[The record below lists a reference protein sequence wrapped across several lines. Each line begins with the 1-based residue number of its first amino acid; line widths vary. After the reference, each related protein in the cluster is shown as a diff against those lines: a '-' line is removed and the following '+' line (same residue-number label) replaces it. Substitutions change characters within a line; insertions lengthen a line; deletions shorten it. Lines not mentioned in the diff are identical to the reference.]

1 MKKLVCLILTLLLA
15 AGTLA
20 GCHGT
25 LVPDT
30 TAVQTEAPGETQ
42 ESGETG
48 ETQESQEAQ
57 ETPGKDSTFVVPE
70 TFDTTKEIKL
80 TFWLK
85 NDNNKTQ
92 VGIYEKAMNDFMA
105 LYPNVTITAK
115 KYTDYGEIYNDVI
128 TNIATKTTPNVCIT
142 YPDHIATYLTG
153 KDTMVGLDEL
163 MADEKFGLGGSEL
176 KFDSPKTDEI
186 VPKFLADNSNA
197 IIVNAGDGAH
207 EHPTQALLD
216 MLTIEEKLGTLEG
229 KNVTIIGDIRHS
241 RVARSNLW
249 GMSTMGAHVT
259 LCGPSTLVPRNT
271 DLMNHVTWEPD
282 VKKAVANADAIIA
295 LRLQKERMD
304 DALLPS
310 MREYRNTFGIT
321 EELLECAKD
330 KVIIM
335 HPGPINRG
343 VELDSDIADGE
354 HSVILDQ
361 VTNGVAVRMAV
372 LFLLA
377 GGRNNENA

>member
-1 MKKLVCLILTLLLA
+1 MSALEIKHLFGLRGVSKHDIRMILDNAKQFREILERPVKKVPSLRGMTVVNLFFENSTRTRTSFELA
-15 AGTLA
+15 EKRLSADTVNFTSSNSSVKKGE
-20 GCHGT
+20 T
-25 LVPDT
+25 LVDT
-30 TAVQTEAPGETQ
+30 
-42 ESGETG
+42 
-48 ETQESQEAQ
+48 
-57 ETPGKDSTFVVPE
+57 
-70 TFDTTKEIKL
+70 
-80 TFWLK
+80 LK
-85 NDNNKTQ
+85 N
-92 VGIYEKAMNDFMA
+92 IEAMKIDI
-105 LYPNVTITAK
+105 VVVRHK
-115 KYTDYGEIYNDVI
+115 G
-128 TNIATKTTPNVCIT
+128 
-142 YPDHIATYLTG
+142 TG
-153 KDTMVGLDEL
+153 
-163 MADEKFGLGGSEL
+163 
-176 KFDSPKTDEI
+176 
-186 VPKFLADNSNA
+186 VPKFLAENSNA

-229 KNVTIIGDIRHS
+229 KNITIVGDIRHS

-249 GMSTMGAHVT
+249 GMTTMGAHVT
-259 LCGPSTLVPRNT
+259 LCGPSTLMPRNT
-271 DLMNHVTWEPD
+271 DLMDKVTWESD

-321 EELLECAKD
+321 EELLENVKD

-343 VELDSDIADGE
+343 VELDSDIADGK

-377 GGRNNENA
+377 GGRANEDV

>member
-1 MKKLVCLILTLLLA
+1 MSALQIKHLFGLQGVSKQDIRTILDNAKQFREILERPIKKVPSLRGLTVVNLFFENSTRTRTSFELA
-15 AGTLA
+15 EKRLSADTVNFTSSNSSVKKGE
-20 GCHGT
+20 T
-25 LVPDT
+25 LVDT
-30 TAVQTEAPGETQ
+30 LRNI
-42 ESGETG
+42 ESMKIDIVVVRHKGTG
-48 ETQESQEAQ
+48 
-57 ETPGKDSTFVVPE
+57 
-70 TFDTTKEIKL
+70 
-80 TFWLK
+80 
-85 NDNNKTQ
+85 
-92 VGIYEKAMNDFMA
+92 
-105 LYPNVTITAK
+105 
-115 KYTDYGEIYNDVI
+115 
-128 TNIATKTTPNVCIT
+128 
-142 YPDHIATYLTG
+142 
-153 KDTMVGLDEL
+153 
-163 MADEKFGLGGSEL
+163 
-176 KFDSPKTDEI
+176 
-186 VPKFLADNSNA
+186 VPKFLAEHSNA

-321 EELLECAKD
+321 EDLLECAKD

-377 GGRNNENA
+377 GGRNENA

>member
-1 MKKLVCLILTLLLA
+1 MSALQIKHLFGLQGVSKQDIRTILDNAKQFREILERPVKKVPSLRGLTVVNLFFENSTRTRTSFELA
-15 AGTLA
+15 EKRLSADTVNFTSSNSSVKKGE
-20 GCHGT
+20 T
-25 LVPDT
+25 LVDT
-30 TAVQTEAPGETQ
+30 LRNI
-42 ESGETG
+42 ESMKIDIVVVRHKGTG
-48 ETQESQEAQ
+48 
-57 ETPGKDSTFVVPE
+57 
-70 TFDTTKEIKL
+70 
-80 TFWLK
+80 
-85 NDNNKTQ
+85 
-92 VGIYEKAMNDFMA
+92 
-105 LYPNVTITAK
+105 
-115 KYTDYGEIYNDVI
+115 
-128 TNIATKTTPNVCIT
+128 
-142 YPDHIATYLTG
+142 
-153 KDTMVGLDEL
+153 
-163 MADEKFGLGGSEL
+163 
-176 KFDSPKTDEI
+176 
-186 VPKFLADNSNA
+186 VPKFLAEHSNA

-321 EELLECAKD
+321 EDLLECAKD

-377 GGRNNENA
+377 GGRNENA

>member
-1 MKKLVCLILTLLLA
+1 MSALEIKHLFGLRGVSKHDIRLILDHAKQFREILERPVKKVPSLRGMTVVNLFFENSTRTRTSFELA
-15 AGTLA
+15 EKRLSADTVNFASSNSSVKKGE
-20 GCHGT
+20 T
-25 LVPDT
+25 LVDT
-30 TAVQTEAPGETQ
+30 LRNIEAMKIDIVVVRHKG
-42 ESGETG
+42 TG
-48 ETQESQEAQ
+48 
-57 ETPGKDSTFVVPE
+57 
-70 TFDTTKEIKL
+70 
-80 TFWLK
+80 
-85 NDNNKTQ
+85 
-92 VGIYEKAMNDFMA
+92 
-105 LYPNVTITAK
+105 
-115 KYTDYGEIYNDVI
+115 
-128 TNIATKTTPNVCIT
+128 
-142 YPDHIATYLTG
+142 
-153 KDTMVGLDEL
+153 
-163 MADEKFGLGGSEL
+163 
-176 KFDSPKTDEI
+176 
-186 VPKFLADNSNA
+186 
-197 IIVNAGDGAH
+197 
-207 EHPTQALLD
+207 
-216 MLTIEEKLGTLEG
+216 IEEKLGTLEG

>member
-1 MKKLVCLILTLLLA
+1 MSALEIKHLFGLRGVSKHDIRLILDHAKQFREILERPVKKVPSLRGMTVVNLFFENSTRTRTSFELA
-15 AGTLA
+15 EKRLSADTVNFASSNSSVKKGE
-20 GCHGT
+20 T
-25 LVPDT
+25 LVDT
-30 TAVQTEAPGETQ
+30 LRNIEAMKIDIVVVRHKG
-42 ESGETG
+42 TG
-48 ETQESQEAQ
+48 
-57 ETPGKDSTFVVPE
+57 
-70 TFDTTKEIKL
+70 
-80 TFWLK
+80 
-85 NDNNKTQ
+85 
-92 VGIYEKAMNDFMA
+92 
-105 LYPNVTITAK
+105 
-115 KYTDYGEIYNDVI
+115 
-128 TNIATKTTPNVCIT
+128 
-142 YPDHIATYLTG
+142 
-153 KDTMVGLDEL
+153 
-163 MADEKFGLGGSEL
+163 
-176 KFDSPKTDEI
+176 

-271 DLMNHVTWEPD
+271 ELMNHVTWEPD
-282 VKKAVANADAIIA
+282 VRKAVANADAIIA

-321 EELLECAKD
+321 EELLAKAKD

-377 GGRNNENA
+377 GGRNENA

>member
-1 MKKLVCLILTLLLA
+1 MSALQIKHLFGLQGVSKSDIRIILDNAKQFREILERPVKKVPSLRGLTVVNLFFENSTRTRTSFELA
-15 AGTLA
+15 EKRLSA
-20 GCHGT
+20 
-25 LVPDT
+25 DT
-30 TAVQTEAPGETQ
+30 VNFTSSNSSVKKGETLIDTLRNI
-42 ESGETG
+42 EAMKIDIVVVRHKGTG
-48 ETQESQEAQ
+48 
-57 ETPGKDSTFVVPE
+57 VPR
-70 TFDTTKEIKL
+70 
-80 TFWLK
+80 
-85 NDNNKTQ
+85 
-92 VGIYEKAMNDFMA
+92 
-105 LYPNVTITAK
+105 
-115 KYTDYGEIYNDVI
+115 
-128 TNIATKTTPNVCIT
+128 
-142 YPDHIATYLTG
+142 
-153 KDTMVGLDEL
+153 
-163 MADEKFGLGGSEL
+163 
-176 KFDSPKTDEI
+176 
-186 VPKFLADNSNA
+186 FLADNSKA

-229 KNVTIIGDIRHS
+229 KNIAIIGDIRHS

-249 GMSTMGAHVT
+249 GMTTMGAHVT

-271 DLMNHVTWEPD
+271 ELLQYPELAGSVSWETD
-282 VKKAVANADAIIA
+282 VKKAVKNADAVIA

-321 EELLECAKD
+321 YELLESAKE
-330 KVIIM
+330 KVLIM

-343 VELDSDIADGE
+343 VELDSEIADGE

-377 GGRNNENA
+377 GGHTDA

>member
-1 MKKLVCLILTLLLA
+1 MSALEIKHLFGLRGVSKHDIRLILDNAKQFREVLERPVKKVPSLRGMTVVNLFFENSTRTRTSFELA
-15 AGTLA
+15 EKRLSADTVNFTSSNSSVKKGE
-20 GCHGT
+20 T
-25 LVPDT
+25 LVDT
-30 TAVQTEAPGETQ
+30 LRNIEAMKIDIVVVRHKG
-42 ESGETG
+42 TG
-48 ETQESQEAQ
+48 
-57 ETPGKDSTFVVPE
+57 
-70 TFDTTKEIKL
+70 
-80 TFWLK
+80 
-85 NDNNKTQ
+85 
-92 VGIYEKAMNDFMA
+92 
-105 LYPNVTITAK
+105 
-115 KYTDYGEIYNDVI
+115 
-128 TNIATKTTPNVCIT
+128 
-142 YPDHIATYLTG
+142 
-153 KDTMVGLDEL
+153 
-163 MADEKFGLGGSEL
+163 
-176 KFDSPKTDEI
+176 

-229 KNVTIIGDIRHS
+229 KNVTIVGDIRHS

-249 GMSTMGAHVT
+249 GMTTMGAHVT

-271 DLMNHVTWEPD
+271 ELMDKVTWESD
-282 VKKAVANADAIIA
+282 VKKAVQNADAIIA

-321 EELLECAKD
+321 DELLECAKD
-330 KVIIM
+330 KVLIM

-377 GGRNNENA
+377 GGRANEKA

>member
-1 MKKLVCLILTLLLA
+1 MTVVNLFFENSTRTRTSFELAEKRLSADTVNFTSSNSSVKK
-15 AGTLA
+15 GE
-20 GCHGT
+20 T
-25 LVPDT
+25 LVDT
-30 TAVQTEAPGETQ
+30 LRNIEAMKIDIVVVRHKG
-42 ESGETG
+42 TG
-48 ETQESQEAQ
+48 
-57 ETPGKDSTFVVPE
+57 
-70 TFDTTKEIKL
+70 
-80 TFWLK
+80 
-85 NDNNKTQ
+85 
-92 VGIYEKAMNDFMA
+92 
-105 LYPNVTITAK
+105 
-115 KYTDYGEIYNDVI
+115 
-128 TNIATKTTPNVCIT
+128 
-142 YPDHIATYLTG
+142 
-153 KDTMVGLDEL
+153 
-163 MADEKFGLGGSEL
+163 
-176 KFDSPKTDEI
+176 

-229 KNVTIIGDIRHS
+229 KNVTIVGDIRHS

-249 GMSTMGAHVT
+249 GMTTMGAHVT

-271 DLMNHVTWEPD
+271 ELMDKVTWESD
-282 VKKAVANADAIIA
+282 VKKAVEKADAIIA

-321 EELLECAKD
+321 DELLECAKD
-330 KVIIM
+330 KVLIM

-377 GGRNNENA
+377 GGRANEKA

>member
-1 MKKLVCLILTLLLA
+1 MGALQIKHLFGLQGVSKSDIRTILDNAKQFREILERPVKKVPSLRGMTVVNLFFENSTRTRTSFELA
-15 AGTLA
+15 EKRLSADTVNFTSSNSSVKKGE
-20 GCHGT
+20 T
-25 LVPDT
+25 LVDT
-30 TAVQTEAPGETQ
+30 LRNI
-42 ESGETG
+42 ESMKIDIVVVRHKGTG
-48 ETQESQEAQ
+48 
-57 ETPGKDSTFVVPE
+57 
-70 TFDTTKEIKL
+70 
-80 TFWLK
+80 
-85 NDNNKTQ
+85 
-92 VGIYEKAMNDFMA
+92 
-105 LYPNVTITAK
+105 
-115 KYTDYGEIYNDVI
+115 
-128 TNIATKTTPNVCIT
+128 
-142 YPDHIATYLTG
+142 
-153 KDTMVGLDEL
+153 
-163 MADEKFGLGGSEL
+163 
-176 KFDSPKTDEI
+176 
-186 VPKFLADNSNA
+186 VPKFLAEHSNA

-377 GGRNNENA
+377 GGRNENS

>member
-1 MKKLVCLILTLLLA
+1 MSALEIKHLFGLRGVSKHDIRLILDHAKQFREILERPVKKVPSLRGMTVVNLFFENSTRTRTSFELA
-15 AGTLA
+15 EKRLSADTVNFASSNSSVKKGE
-20 GCHGT
+20 T
-25 LVPDT
+25 LVDT
-30 TAVQTEAPGETQ
+30 LRNIEAMKIDIVVVRHKG
-42 ESGETG
+42 TG
-48 ETQESQEAQ
+48 
-57 ETPGKDSTFVVPE
+57 
-70 TFDTTKEIKL
+70 
-80 TFWLK
+80 
-85 NDNNKTQ
+85 
-92 VGIYEKAMNDFMA
+92 
-105 LYPNVTITAK
+105 
-115 KYTDYGEIYNDVI
+115 
-128 TNIATKTTPNVCIT
+128 
-142 YPDHIATYLTG
+142 
-153 KDTMVGLDEL
+153 
-163 MADEKFGLGGSEL
+163 
-176 KFDSPKTDEI
+176 

-216 MLTIEEKLGTLEG
+216 MLTVEEKLGTLEG

-249 GMSTMGAHVT
+249 GMTTMGAHVT

-321 EELLECAKD
+321 QELLDCAKD

-335 HPGPINRG
+335 HPCPINRG

>member
-1 MKKLVCLILTLLLA
+1 MSALQIKHLFGLQGVSKQDIRTILDNAKQFREILERPVKKVPSLRGMTVVNLFFENSTRTRTSFELA
-15 AGTLA
+15 EKRLSADTVNFTSSNSSVKKGE
-20 GCHGT
+20 T
-25 LVPDT
+25 LVDT
-30 TAVQTEAPGETQ
+30 LRNI
-42 ESGETG
+42 ESMKIDIVVVRHKGTG
-48 ETQESQEAQ
+48 
-57 ETPGKDSTFVVPE
+57 
-70 TFDTTKEIKL
+70 
-80 TFWLK
+80 
-85 NDNNKTQ
+85 
-92 VGIYEKAMNDFMA
+92 
-105 LYPNVTITAK
+105 
-115 KYTDYGEIYNDVI
+115 
-128 TNIATKTTPNVCIT
+128 
-142 YPDHIATYLTG
+142 
-153 KDTMVGLDEL
+153 
-163 MADEKFGLGGSEL
+163 
-176 KFDSPKTDEI
+176 
-186 VPKFLADNSNA
+186 VPKFLAEHSNA

-377 GGRNNENA
+377 GGRNENA

>member
-1 MKKLVCLILTLLLA
+1 LSALQIKHLFGLQGVSKQDIRTILDNAKQFREILERPIKKVPSLRGLTVVNLFFENSTRTRTSFELA
-15 AGTLA
+15 EKRLSADTVNFTSSNSSVKKGE
-20 GCHGT
+20 T
-25 LVPDT
+25 LVDT
-30 TAVQTEAPGETQ
+30 LRNI
-42 ESGETG
+42 ESMKIDIVVVRHKGTG
-48 ETQESQEAQ
+48 
-57 ETPGKDSTFVVPE
+57 
-70 TFDTTKEIKL
+70 
-80 TFWLK
+80 
-85 NDNNKTQ
+85 
-92 VGIYEKAMNDFMA
+92 
-105 LYPNVTITAK
+105 
-115 KYTDYGEIYNDVI
+115 
-128 TNIATKTTPNVCIT
+128 
-142 YPDHIATYLTG
+142 
-153 KDTMVGLDEL
+153 
-163 MADEKFGLGGSEL
+163 
-176 KFDSPKTDEI
+176 
-186 VPKFLADNSNA
+186 VPKFLAEHSNA

-321 EELLECAKD
+321 EDLLECAKD

-377 GGRNNENA
+377 GGRNENA

>member
-1 MKKLVCLILTLLLA
+1 MSALEIKHLFGLRGVSKHDIRMILDNAKQFREILERPVKKVPSLRGMTVVNLFFENSTRTRTSFELA
-15 AGTLA
+15 EKRLSADTVNFTSSNSSVKKGE
-20 GCHGT
+20 T
-25 LVPDT
+25 LVDT
-30 TAVQTEAPGETQ
+30 LRNIEAMKIDIVVVRHKG
-42 ESGETG
+42 TG
-48 ETQESQEAQ
+48 
-57 ETPGKDSTFVVPE
+57 
-70 TFDTTKEIKL
+70 
-80 TFWLK
+80 
-85 NDNNKTQ
+85 
-92 VGIYEKAMNDFMA
+92 
-105 LYPNVTITAK
+105 
-115 KYTDYGEIYNDVI
+115 
-128 TNIATKTTPNVCIT
+128 
-142 YPDHIATYLTG
+142 
-153 KDTMVGLDEL
+153 
-163 MADEKFGLGGSEL
+163 
-176 KFDSPKTDEI
+176 

-229 KNVTIIGDIRHS
+229 KNVTIVGDIRHS

-249 GMSTMGAHVT
+249 GMTTMGAHVT

-271 DLMNHVTWEPD
+271 ELMDKVTWESD
-282 VKKAVANADAIIA
+282 VKKAVEKADVIIA

-321 EELLECAKD
+321 DELLECAKD
-330 KVIIM
+330 KVLIM

-377 GGRNNENA
+377 GGRANEKA

>member
-1 MKKLVCLILTLLLA
+1 MGALQIKHLFGLQGVSKSDIRTILDNAKQFREILERPVKKVPSLRGMTVVNLFFENSTRTRTSFELA
-15 AGTLA
+15 EKRLSADTVNFTSSNSSVKKGE
-20 GCHGT
+20 T
-25 LVPDT
+25 LVDT
-30 TAVQTEAPGETQ
+30 LRNI
-42 ESGETG
+42 ESMKIDIVVVRHKGTG
-48 ETQESQEAQ
+48 
-57 ETPGKDSTFVVPE
+57 
-70 TFDTTKEIKL
+70 
-80 TFWLK
+80 
-85 NDNNKTQ
+85 
-92 VGIYEKAMNDFMA
+92 
-105 LYPNVTITAK
+105 
-115 KYTDYGEIYNDVI
+115 
-128 TNIATKTTPNVCIT
+128 
-142 YPDHIATYLTG
+142 
-153 KDTMVGLDEL
+153 
-163 MADEKFGLGGSEL
+163 
-176 KFDSPKTDEI
+176 
-186 VPKFLADNSNA
+186 VPKFLAEHSNA

-271 DLMNHVTWEPD
+271 DLMNLVTWEPD

-377 GGRNNENA
+377 GGRNENS